1 MSVLFRRKV
10 LRELLLFFHLE
21 TKKDERRRRRRTT
34 RIECSG
40 FYASQIPTFCVC
52 NLTRDHGIV
61 DIKSF
66 PDAKIPFLRTR
77 ALKNRFPL
85 SLRSTQ

>member
-1 MSVLFRRKV
+1 LFRRKV

-21 TKKDERRRRRRTT
+21 TKKDERRRRRRRTT

-40 FYASQIPTFCVC
+40 FYASQIPTFCAC
-52 NLTRDHGIV
+52 NLRRDHGIV

-66 PDAKIPFLRTR
+66 PDAKIPFLRTL

>member
-1 MSVLFRRKV
+1 LFRRKV

-21 TKKDERRRRRRTT
+21 TKKDERRRRRRRTT

-40 FYASQIPTFCVC
+40 FYASQIPTFCAC